1 MIITY
6 AYIYIKAHGFESPWW
21 LWYNIFYGILYRY
34 SWLYPLL
41 LTMSSTSCNPR
52 SRTWFTRKS
61 MIKFNY
67 NFYRI
72 DNSTCWVGWCL
83 CYFLRAIIFKQWK
96 RAMWTSCIWSRP
108 FLAIGFLDISKCS
121 SIVQWGWHTGSH
133 GKVYNDSHH
142 LIKQRLTTNSRRT
155 NLTWD

>member
-1 MIITY
+1 MKHWMKMRMKREIETKHNLIDLVSDNGW
-6 AYIYIKAHGFESPWW
+6 ANFH
-21 LWYNIFYGILYRY
+21 
-34 SWLYPLL
+34 
-41 LTMSSTSCNPR
+41 NP
-52 SRTWFTRKS
+52 
-61 MIKFNY
+61 
-67 NFYRI
+67 
-72 DNSTCWVGWCL
+72 TCSKVKWSL
-83 CYFLRAIIFKQWK
+83 CYFLRSMNTMPNWKLRSFKMMAICELCVAWAIIFKQWK